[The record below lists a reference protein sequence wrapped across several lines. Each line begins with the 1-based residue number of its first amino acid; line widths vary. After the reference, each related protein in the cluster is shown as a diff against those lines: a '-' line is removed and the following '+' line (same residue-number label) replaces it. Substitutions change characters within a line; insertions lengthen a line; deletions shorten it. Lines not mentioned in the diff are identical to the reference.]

1 MISKSLTITHYF
13 PFYQFLVKILKRL
26 IFNSLFE
33 FLHDNNFVNENQSGF
48 RPSDSCE
55 YQLLSV
61 VHDIYASF
69 DCNLPRDVRGV
80 SLDISK
86 AFDRVWHEGL
96 IYKIKSIGVTGLP
109 LELIQSFL
117 SHRFQRVVLNG
128 QSSRWLPVTAGVPQG
143 SILGPLL
150 FLIYI
155 NDLSNNLS
163 STAKLFADD
172 TSLFSVVNDV
182 NLSEFHL
189 NSDLKKYL
197 NGLINGKYLS
207 ILIFLSRLKKLY
219 FQEKLLK
226 HLILQ
231 SFLMIFQ

>member
-1 MISKSLTITHYF
+1 M
-13 PFYQFLVKILKRL
+13 
-26 IFNSLFE
+26 FE
-33 FLHDNNFVNENQSGF
+33 FLHENNLLNENQSGF

-55 YQLLSV
+55 YQLLSI

-69 DCNLPRDVRGV
+69 DCNPPCDVRGV
-80 SLDISK
+80 FLDISK

-96 IYKIKSIGVTGLP
+96 IYKIKSICVTGPP
-109 LELIQSFL
+109 LEFIQSFL

-128 QSSRWLPVTAGVPQG
+128 QSSTWLPVTAGVPQG

-182 NLSEFHL
+182 NLSQLHH

-197 NGLINGKYLS
+197 NGLINGKFPS

>member
-1 MISKSLTITHYF
+1 MRINQDSDHLIYVNITPINCTWHIKGFCKS
-13 PFYQFLVKILKRL
+13 
-26 IFNSLFE
+26 
-33 FLHDNNFVNENQSGF
+33 
-48 RPSDSCE
+48 
-55 YQLLSV
+55 
-61 VHDIYASF
+61 
-69 DCNLPRDVRGV
+69 
-80 SLDISK
+80 
-86 AFDRVWHEGL
+86 
-96 IYKIKSIGVTGLP
+96 YKIKFIGVTGLP

-128 QSSRWLPVTAGVPQG
+128 QSSTWLPVTAGVPQVL
-143 SILGPLL
+143 ILGLFL

-163 STAKLFADD
+163 SKTKLFADD